1 MKNLIPACRTDR
13 IREMNEY
20 EKKGYS
26 IQNKDKY
33 IMLDFVETEYCG
45 QLYRYGIQVTRDDL
59 YFFITRNSANVYLTI
74 VELYELMRSITQ
86 KESDFLITTMKRQLR
101 IRRESKVRYRGLE
114 YKIPEIALLPEK
126 GEVVIPDSGMKI
138 SYDELY
144 VLMNLIQAKSSALF
158 KRGKAKDKK
167 YAMGL
172 LRLFIVLL
180 SKQESITLLEE
191 LGWEWD
197 DVEKKHQFCWK
208 KKKEGRGKYKYYLTR
223 REYETIMD

>member
-13 IREMNEY
+13 IREMALY

-33 IMLDFVETEYCG
+33 VMLDSVETEYGG

-74 VELYELMRSITQ
+74 VELYELMKRITQ
-86 KESDFLITTMKRQLR
+86 KEGDFLITTMKRQLK
-101 IRRESKVRYRGLE
+101 IRRESKLRYRELE
-114 YKIPEIALLPEK
+114 YNIPEIVWLPQK
-126 GEVVIPDSGMKI
+126 GEIALPDSGMKI
-138 SYDELY
+138 TYDELY
-144 VLMNLIQAKSSALF
+144 VLINLIQAKSSALF

-172 LRLFIVLL
+172 LRMFIVLL
-180 SKQESITLLEE
+180 SKQESILLLDG
-191 LGWEWD
+191 LGWKWD
-197 DVEKKHQFCWK
+197 KVEKRYQFCLRK
-208 KKKEGRGKYKYYLTR
+208 KKDGREKYKYYLTR
-223 REYETIMD
+223 KEYETIMN

>member
-13 IREMNEY
+13 IREMALY
-20 EKKGYS
+20 EKKGYL

-33 IMLDFVETEYCG
+33 VMIDSVEIEYCG
-45 QLYRYGIQVTRDDL
+45 QLYQYGIQVTRDDL
-59 YFFITRNSANVYLTI
+59 YFFITCNSANIYLTI

-86 KESDFLITTMKRQLR
+86 KEGDFLITTMKRQLK

-114 YKIPEIALLPEK
+114 YKIPEIILLPEK
-126 GEVVIPDSGMKI
+126 GEISIPDSGMKI

-180 SKQESITLLEE
+180 SKQESITLL
-191 LGWEWD
+191 
-197 DVEKKHQFCWK
+197 
-208 KKKEGRGKYKYYLTR
+208 
-223 REYETIMD
+223 